1 MSIKELTDS
10 DDDNGDVELE
20 EVDSVETE
28 EDFSSRRNDVWVN
41 EILTPIKSPILC
53 RVPQKIV
60 IMLRSIERI
69 MITSGMGALE
79 FGIYVKGKLNDE
91 GILVVEEDIY
101 IPEQKVTGAAIDFIE
116 EPPNNMFNGV
126 IHRHPGGCKFFS
138 GTDDT
143 HINQN
148 FDFSLLY
155 VDNHLNQGILNVKLK
170 DILMRLQIAL
180 NIQVMYPV
188 VQMDIDNVTN
198 KIKKD
203 EVILSSRR
211 DFRDVDQ
218 RLLFGD
224 VDNGISSDFQ
234 YRPSVLDDMPPDDED
249 DINDIDDEDDEDVEE
264 GLLHICK
271 KCGEPQYI
279 LDFPHI
285 CESCEKVLDEVDY
298 SLLTD
303 INSLSPETRHRV
315 FDLLEDEGKI

>member
-1 MSIKELTDS
+1 MAIKELTSS

-20 EVDSVETE
+20 EVDSEETE
-28 EDFSSRRNDVWVN
+28 EDFSNRRNDVWVN
-41 EILTPIKSPILC
+41 EILAPIKTPVTC

-79 FGIYVKGKLNDE
+79 FGVFVKGELNDD
-91 GILVVEEDIY
+91 GILVLEDEIY
-101 IPEQKVTGAAIDFIE
+101 IPEQKVTGATIDFIE
-116 EPPNNMFNGV
+116 EPPNQSFNGV
-126 IHRHPGGCKFFS
+126 IHRHPNGCKFFS

-155 VDNHLNQGILNVKLK
+155 VDNHLNQGIINVKLK
-170 DILMRLQIAL
+170 EILMRLQISL
-180 NIQVMYPV
+180 DIQIMYPV

-203 EVILSSRR
+203 EVLLSSGR
-211 DFRDVDQ
+211 DSRDIDQ

-224 VDNGISSDFQ
+224 SGVRSDFE
-234 YRPSVLDDMPPDDED
+234 YRRSILDDMPLD
-249 DINDIDDEDDEDVEE
+249 DIDDIEDDEEDE

-271 KCGEPQYI
+271 QCGEPQYI
-279 LDFPHI
+279 LDFPHT
-285 CESCEKVLDEVDY
+285 CESCEELLEDLDAE
-298 SLLTD
+298 LITD
-303 INSLSPETRHRV
+303 INELDDDTQQSVLE
-315 FDLLEDEGKI
+315 LLEDKDII